1 MRRHAS
7 RATRRGP
14 LTALA
19 KVAARPIQSLF
30 ATAGLFAAAVL
41 LALGATGGSYALWN
55 DNVAVPGA
63 KISTGSIGL
72 TVQGV
77 TNYSVTGLTLTQLLP
92 GRSVVTPTTLA
103 LKNTGTVP
111 LSVTLGTTQFTGTS
125 TALSNAIKVGVRQQ
139 SACATTVTATTLIP
153 VSLTAP
159 IVLAVGQTVPLCVEV
174 GLAAD
179 APASVQGQTAT
190 FSIPLVAVQKRP

>member
-19 KVAARPIQSLF
+19 KVAARPVQSLF

-55 DNVAVPGA
+55 DNVETPGA

-72 TVQGV
+72 TIEGQNTYNV
-77 TNYSVTGLTLTQLLP
+77 SGLTITQLLP
-92 GRSVVTPTTLA
+92 DRSVVTPTTLA
-103 LKNTGTVP
+103 LANTGTVP
-111 LSVTLGTTQFTGTS
+111 LSVTLGATQFSNTS
-125 TALSNAIKVGVRQQ
+125 TALSNSLVVAVRQQ
-139 SACATTVTATTLIP
+139 SACATTPDGQDL

-159 IVLAVGQTVPLCVEV
+159 IVLAVGQTVPICVEI
-174 GLAAD
+174 GLRED
-179 APASVQGQTAT
+179 APASIQGEYAT